1 MNTIILPRL
10 EYETLRKKANA
21 YEELAWLFFK
31 KTRVDVMDD
40 VVSDFRKTGLY
51 SEEFLFDLKTGLEQS
66 SRSKK

>member
-1 MNTIILPRL
+1 MNTIILPRQ
-10 EYETLRKKANA
+10 EYETLRKKARA
-21 YEELAWLFFK
+21 YEELAGLFFK
-31 KTRVDVMDD
+31 KTRVDSMDD